1 MAGFHKIRDKNYY
14 FKDKRKMDS
23 ESLTSRNLLR
33 AAIIDIHISQGLL
46 ETVKLKKK
54 IRQTIQ

>member
-1 MAGFHKIRDKNYY
+1 
-14 FKDKRKMDS
+14 MDS
-23 ESLTSRNLLR
+23 ESLTSGNLLR
-33 AAIIDIHISQGLL
+33 ATIIDIHISQGLL